1 MTQEA
6 NKLKLIVGLGNPEPR
21 YWETR
26 HNAGFWIVDRI
37 ATKYSVNLQHKKDL
51 FADTTKVSIG
61 RQEVVLAKP
70 TTYMNLSGR
79 SIAAFLHWFKIDPVD
94 LLIIHDEVALPLG
107 KIRMQH
113 GGGAGGHHGI
123 ESTFESIGKD
133 KVFDRLRIGVGPD
146 PGGDI
151 RGHFV
156 LSPID
161 PEDRELKEKS
171 LAMATDAVY
180 MWLARGHKDT
190 ANKFNGMDLRPKPP
204 DPEPSAPPSET
215 PAPEPS
221 APLSETPAPEAAP
234 PPPTPPAPHS
244 NDEPPHHSD
253 EFPPP

>member
-1 MTQEA
+1 MTQETS
-6 NKLKLIVGLGNPEPR
+6 KLKLIVGLGNPEPR

-37 ATKYSVNLQHKKDL
+37 ATKYSINLQHKKDL
-51 FADTTKVSIG
+51 FADTTKVNIG

-79 SIAAFLHWFKIDPVD
+79 SIAAFLHWYKIDAAD

-156 LSPID
+156 LSPIAE
-161 PEDRELKEKS
+161 EDRELKEKS

-180 MWLARGHKDT
+180 MWLARGHKDV

-204 DPEPSAPPSET
+204 EPEP
-215 PAPEPS
+215 PAPEPQGPADEPPPA
-221 APLSETPAPEAAP
+221 APNSEVP
-234 PPPTPPAPHS
+234 PPPTPQS
-244 NDEPPHHSD
+244 KDEPPRRTD
-253 EFPPP
+253 ESPPP

>member
-1 MTQEA
+1 MTQETG
-6 NKLKLIVGLGNPEPR
+6 KLKLIVGLGNPEPR

-37 ATKYSVNLQHKKDL
+37 ATKYSINLQHKKDL
-51 FADTTKVSIG
+51 FADTTKVNIG

-79 SIAAFLHWFKIDPVD
+79 SIAAFLHWYKIDAAD

-123 ESTFESIGKD
+123 ESTFECIGKD

-151 RGHFV
+151 RGQFV
-156 LSPID
+156 LSPIAE
-161 PEDRELKEKS
+161 EDRELKEKS
-171 LAMATDAVY
+171 LDMATDAVY
-180 MWLARGHKDT
+180 MWLARGHREV

-204 DPEPSAPPSET
+204 APQPEPPPPEAPDSPVPPS
-215 PAPEPS
+215 
-221 APLSETPAPEAAP
+221 
-234 PPPTPPAPHS
+234 PTPPAPPS
-244 NDEPPHHSD
+244 PDEPPRHTD
-253 EFPPP
+253 ESPPP